1 VARRVGGRGKG
12 WCGTPTAQV
21 SDVNDPQPARR
32 NKRHVCR
39 PPKGGTKAY
48 LSGNPLGL
56 GANLA
61 VSVLDLS
68 ESGVRLVV
76 KTELRPGQGVE
87 VHLEH
92 LTSRAVKVPA
102 EVVWCLPGADGRF
115 VVGARFVRPLA
126 YADLLA
132 LARA

>member
-1 VARRVGGRGKG
+1 
-12 WCGTPTAQV
+12 V
-21 SDVNDPQPARR
+21 SDPQPARP
-32 NKRHVCR
+32 NKRHVR
-39 PPKGGTKAY
+39 RLPPEGGTKAY

-76 KTELRPGQGVE
+76 KTQLRRGQGLE

-92 LTSRAVKVPA
+92 LTSRPVKAHA
-102 EVVWCLPGADGRF
+102 EVVWCLPGAEGRF
-115 VVGARFVRPLA
+115 VVGARFDRPLP

>member
-1 VARRVGGRGKG
+1 M
-12 WCGTPTAQV
+12 
-21 SDVNDPQPARR
+21 NDPQPARR
-32 NKRHVCR
+32 NKRHVR
-39 PPKGGTKAY
+39 RLPAKGGTKVY

-76 KTELRPGQGVE
+76 KSELRQGQGVE

-92 LTSRAVKVPA
+92 LTSRPVKVTA

-115 VVGARFVRPLA
+115 VVGVRFERPLP